1 MSYGIEITGTDTG
14 GSYTVTDTALDL
26 VNYAVVATGTGYQV
40 DLTSTQG
47 QRPILLVN
55 GGTATANQ
63 AKVISSLFSGTIRIF
78 KRISFTTNV
87 NGTKEIDTIA
97 NATGLSWILLKDMTG
112 ITPAASAGT
121 YGIQI
126 FTSAGATAFDSRG
139 LLTNTTATI
148 KAVWGPGTIGGN
160 NGSLSTNEDLY
171 SDSAWFFYQSVSEGD
186 SLSGALWNVSGS
198 FRGVRL
204 QNWINLGVGE
214 EFGGSGT
221 THFTNF
227 STIVLGE

>member
-1 MSYGIEITGTDTG
+1 MTYGLEITGTDSA
-14 GSYTVTDTALDL
+14 GSYKVTDTALDL
-26 VNYAVVATGTGYQV
+26 VNYAVVATGTGYSV

-63 AKVISSLFSGTIRIF
+63 GYVISSVFSGNYRNF
-78 KRISFTTNV
+78 KRISFTTNQY
-87 NGTKEIDTIA
+87 GTKEIDTIA

-112 ITPAASAGT
+112 ITPSASAGT
-121 YGIQI
+121 YGMQI
-126 FTSAGATAFDSRG
+126 FTSAGATAFDSRS
-139 LLTNTTATI
+139 LLTNITANI
-148 KAVWGPGTIGGN
+148 KVVWGPGTKTGD
-160 NGSLSTNEDLY
+160 NGSLTTDEDLY
-171 SDSAWFFYQSVSEGD
+171 CDSGWFFYQSVSEGD
-186 SLSGALWNVSGS
+186 SLSGVLWNMSGT

-227 STIVLGE
+227 GTIILGE